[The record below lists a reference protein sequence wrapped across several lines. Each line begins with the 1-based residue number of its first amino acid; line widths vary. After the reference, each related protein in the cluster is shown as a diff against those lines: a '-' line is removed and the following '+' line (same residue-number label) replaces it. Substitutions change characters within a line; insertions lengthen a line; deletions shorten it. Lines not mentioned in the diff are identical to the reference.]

1 MSYVDQLEA
10 EVAQITQTVTLE
22 NITNSNLIVQL
33 EQLQNKITHGQFSES
48 FIEVFSDQLNATGLI
63 NQALAVRSSATAEDS
78 DNASFAGIH
87 QSFLNVQGM
96 DAVLQAIKSCFAS
109 LWLLQA
115 VAYRRK
121 MHINDHQVLAAVA
134 FTCDPVTGR
143 DDCCL
148 ISANFGLGESVVNG
162 EVEADNYYVDRNY
175 FREVARR
182 LGKKQHITV
191 CAEQGGT
198 QTIAQENNNQPA
210 LNSEQL
216 QALALQVSRVFSSLG
231 DGEKHQDIEWAI
243 KDERIYILQ
252 ARPVTVMPRYTVDA
266 LQDQADVW
274 SNANFRDAVPMV
286 ISVLQ
291 REPMIHTIN
300 RIILHNFDDL
310 GYQLKAGLT
319 VAKLCQGRMYFNVA
333 LYQWLVYDA
342 LGMKPEDTNLFMGGH
357 QPDIRIPVGSPYFCK
372 AGWRRVKVIMKNMR
386 TINLYQKKQH
396 EFYAAVDD
404 LIERF
409 NAEDLPKLSDTEFLD
424 LMISYGESTTEYYD
438 KYMSLCSGIGT
449 FVIVIKQLQAYF
461 GDEAIGIVNALVAGQ
476 AELPSANQGYEL
488 LELAEIARDD
498 QAARAFLAQNEL
510 TGQAW
515 RQLPDDSKFKQAFAV
530 YLEKY
535 GFRSTYEA
543 DISLPRWSEDPSYL
557 LINIAKAVDT
567 ADVKAHKKRQQRL
580 FEDAEERLKKKV
592 GFFKRRWVMKLIN
605 DAVTGTE
612 TREHAKAY
620 AVLLTTLSRQFFL
633 EAGRRLFE
641 KGLIANI
648 NDVFSCSSAD
658 MVSLLNGTWDGRG
671 LEALI
676 TDNKQKIQQL
686 KQQAAPDVII
696 NNERVFKQA
705 TAMAQGQGYRGI
717 AVSAGQ
723 IKGTAKIIKTP
734 DEGGRL
740 QPGDIMVAPSTDP
753 SWTPLFIHVGGIVL
767 ETGGYTSHGSIV
779 AREYGIPAVVNVAG
793 AMSLITENQTISV
806 NGNNGTVVLD

>member
-198 QTIAQENNNQPA
+198 QTIAQENNNQPV
-210 LNSEQL
+210 LNDEQL
-216 QALALQVSRVFSSLG
+216 QALVLQVSRVFSSLG
-231 DGEKHQDIEWAI
+231 DGEKHQA
-243 KDERIYILQ
+243 
-252 ARPVTVMPRYTVDA
+252 
-266 LQDQADVW
+266 
-274 SNANFRDAVPMV
+274 
-286 ISVLQ
+286 
-291 REPMIHTIN
+291 
-300 RIILHNFDDL
+300 
-310 GYQLKAGLT
+310 
-319 VAKLCQGRMYFNVA
+319 
-333 LYQWLVYDA
+333 
-342 LGMKPEDTNLFMGGH
+342 
-357 QPDIRIPVGSPYFCK
+357 
-372 AGWRRVKVIMKNMR
+372 
-386 TINLYQKKQH
+386 
-396 EFYAAVDD
+396 
-404 LIERF
+404 
-409 NAEDLPKLSDTEFLD
+409 
-424 LMISYGESTTEYYD
+424 
-438 KYMSLCSGIGT
+438 
-449 FVIVIKQLQAYF
+449 
-461 GDEAIGIVNALVAGQ
+461 
-476 AELPSANQGYEL
+476 
-488 LELAEIARDD
+488 
-498 QAARAFLAQNEL
+498 
-510 TGQAW
+510 
-515 RQLPDDSKFKQAFAV
+515 
-530 YLEKY
+530 
-535 GFRSTYEA
+535 
-543 DISLPRWSEDPSYL
+543 
-557 LINIAKAVDT
+557 
-567 ADVKAHKKRQQRL
+567 
-580 FEDAEERLKKKV
+580 
-592 GFFKRRWVMKLIN
+592 
-605 DAVTGTE
+605 
-612 TREHAKAY
+612 
-620 AVLLTTLSRQFFL
+620 
-633 EAGRRLFE
+633 
-641 KGLIANI
+641 
-648 NDVFSCSSAD
+648 
-658 MVSLLNGTWDGRG
+658 
-671 LEALI
+671 
-676 TDNKQKIQQL
+676 
-686 KQQAAPDVII
+686 DVII

-705 TAMAQGQGYRGI
+705 TAIGQGKGYRGI

-723 IKGTAKIIKTP
+723 IKGTAKIINTP

-753 SWTPLFIHVGGIVL
+753 SWTPLFIHAGGIVL

-806 NGNNGTVVLD
+806 NGNNGTVVLGESRS